1 LKLTRPRTIYNQL
14 LMAFLLVAVPLYAVN
29 LFINMKGAEQNKSQ
43 IASSLQFRVSSY
55 IDNME
60 EEIERIT
67 RLKRDYV
74 MDADLLQLSTISEG
88 LNIFERFRITLAL
101 QKRLQIMQM
110 SSSLIKNTGIWI
122 PAIDRT
128 ITTYEYVTSIDQ
140 E

>member
-1 LKLTRPRTIYNQL
+1 MKLTRPRTIYNQL
-14 LMAFLLVAVPLYAVN
+14 LMAFMLVAVPLYAVN

-110 SSSLIKNTGIWI
+110 SSSLIKNTGI
-122 PAIDRT
+122 
-128 ITTYEYVTSIDQ
+128 
-140 E
+140 